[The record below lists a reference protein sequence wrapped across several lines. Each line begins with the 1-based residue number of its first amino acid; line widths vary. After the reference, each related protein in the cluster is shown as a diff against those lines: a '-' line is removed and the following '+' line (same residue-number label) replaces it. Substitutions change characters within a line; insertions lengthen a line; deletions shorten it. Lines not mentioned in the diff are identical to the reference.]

1 MGNSDVNLR
10 LQLQI
15 SWSSVLYCWDTVLR
29 ASGAEADV
37 RRMFSVVVFFIFVLI
52 VRPILRESSQ
62 LQSR

>member
-37 RRMFSVVVFFIFVLI
+37 RRMLSVVVFLIFVLI